1 MAGASKDKF
10 AIISKFESLYKQHG
24 FVRQPINKYAEQWA
38 ADALIQSY
46 GLNRVYELM
55 DYYFSVNNN
64 PQWRNFALKAS
75 DLHMAMLMKAQDDEF
90 RAKQRAKMKELLNES

>member
-1 MAGASKDKF
+1 MAATNKDKF
-10 AIISKFESLYKQHG
+10 AVISKFEKLTKEHK
-24 FVRQPINKYAEQWA
+24 FVRPPINKYAEQWA

-64 PQWRNFALKAS
+64 PQWRNFALKAA
-75 DLHMAMLMKAQDDEF
+75 DLHMAMLMKVQDDEF
-90 RAKQRAKMKELLNES
+90 RAKQREKMKELLNES

>member
-1 MAGASKDKF
+1 MAATNKDKF
-10 AIISKFESLYKQHG
+10 AVISKFEKLTKEHKL
-24 FVRQPINKYAEQWA
+24 VRPPINKYAEQWA

-90 RAKQRAKMKELLNES
+90 RAKQRVKMKELLNES